1 MIHGQC
7 LTVGVGGYL
16 LGGGVN
22 ALGASAR
29 FGFGAQNVIKMKVTM
44 IISMMITMMI
54 MIMKGVLADGSM
66 ATITKEKVVVRK
78 NGVTR
83 TIFMTEDTDLW
94 FGLRGAGQTS
104 LDYTTN
110 LENMDMTFFYLCFK
124 GFIFCH
130 YESIAKILE
139 VD

>member
-44 IISMMITMMI
+44 NMSMMIMMMT

-94 FGLRGAGQTS
+94 FGLRGAGKTPHDDNVKLEDIEMS
-104 LDYTTN
+104 FLD
-110 LENMDMTFFYLCFK
+110 LQFK
-124 GFIFCH
+124 VFICCH
-130 YESIAKILE
+130 YDGIGKLFE